1 MTLNTLKTLFA
12 DLRDDEN
19 SCRFYKMSQAMEQM
33 TKAQM
38 LGIIRQIHD
47 AAGRSCYYTMR
58 MKKTE
63 MMRSIDW
70 LLATANA

>member
-1 MTLNTLKTLFA
+1 MALNTFKALVA

-19 SCRFYKMSQAMEQM
+19 SCRFYKMSQVMGQM
-33 TKAQM
+33 TKAQL

-47 AAGRSCYYTMR
+47 AAGQSCYYTMR

-70 LLATANA
+70 LMANA

>member
-1 MTLNTLKTLFA
+1 MTLNTLKAMFA

-19 SCRFYKMSQAMEQM
+19 SCRFYKMTQIMERM
-33 TKAQM
+33 TKTEL
-38 LGIIRQIHD
+38 LGLIRQIHE

-58 MKKTE
+58 MKKSE